1 MIAEVKNILGLL
13 PKPSTERKILVAC
26 SGGADSMVLVHVLLS
41 LNENIAIAHCNFN
54 LRGEDSNADEEL
66 VRNFAQQNKL
76 VLHLESFD
84 TIAYAKENK
93 ISTQLAARE
102 LRYDF
107 FKRLKSEFSYD
118 YIAMA
123 HHADD
128 MAETILINLGRGSGI
143 AGMKGMPV
151 FKNDIIRP
159 LISISRKEIENY
171 AAKNIV
177 KYRDDLT
184 NFDNKYTRNRIR
196 NEVLPILK
204 EVFPNFLQNVSSS
217 AQLLSSQEEIYE
229 ERILGFSKYIEQ
241 DNDQINVDLQGFA
254 MSKQAAIILFEYLK
268 QYHFTFTQ
276 CENILE
282 DFSKN
287 GKIYYTQT
295 HKSTIWNENLLI
307 EVLSPENEQDIFY
320 IEDLF
325 SLPNLPLNF
334 KITLLSRDEIID
346 FKTDKNEIYI
356 DYSLLKFPL
365 ILRKWKNGDRI
376 YPYGLKGSK
385 KLKDVFNDLKV
396 NVLEKER
403 AWILESDGKIIWLVN
418 YRSDRRF
425 AVNENSEQI
434 VKISVC

>member
-66 VRNFAQQNKL
+66 VRNFALKNKL
-76 VLHLESFD
+76 SFHVESFD
-84 TIAYAKENK
+84 TTGFAKHNK
-93 ISTQLAARE
+93 ISTQVAARE
-102 LRYDF
+102 LRYEF
-107 FKRLKSEFSYD
+107 FKRLKKEFSYD

-128 MAETILINLGRGSGI
+128 MAETVLINLGRGSGI
-143 AGMKGMPV
+143 AGLKGMPV

-159 LISISRKEIENY
+159 LINVSRREIENY
-171 AAKNIV
+171 ATKNSV
-177 KYRDDLT
+177 KYRDDIT

-204 EVFPNFLQNVSSS
+204 EVFPNFLQNVSNS
-217 AQLLSSQEEIYE
+217 AQLLSSQEVIYD
-229 ERILGFSKYIEQ
+229 ERISDFSKYIKE
-241 DNDQINVDLQGFA
+241 DNDQISVDLQGFA
-254 MSKQAAIILFEYLK
+254 SSKQAAVVLFEFLK
-268 QYHFTFTQ
+268 EYQFTFSQ

-287 GKIYYTQT
+287 GKIYHTQT
-295 HKSTIWNENLLI
+295 HKSTIWNKNLLI
-307 EVLSPENEQDIFY
+307 ELISAENQQDIFY

-325 SLPNLPLNF
+325 NLTKLPINLEISLF
-334 KITLLSRDEIID
+334 SKDEIAD
-346 FKTDKNEIYI
+346 FKANQNEIYI

-365 ILRKWKNGDRI
+365 ILRRWQNGDRI

-385 KLKDVFNDLKV
+385 KLKDVFNDLKI

-403 AWILESDGKIIWLVN
+403 AWVLESNGEIVWLVN
-418 YRSDRRF
+418 YKSDRRF
-425 AVNENSEQI
+425 AVSENSEQI
-434 VKISVC
+434 IKISVC